1 MGAWEAARDTGTSP
15 TVPQRISQTLRPRT
29 PRMLLAMRA
38 LNPLLSLASTVAL
51 VGCGGGG
58 GGGTPLVNPA
68 KLLVSGASLAA
79 GQTEGEIEI
88 GIASDGGGPTLVQLD
103 LRADPERIR
112 LLPNPTPL
120 QGEARSGPIGP
131 GRYRLVLGDARTA
144 REPNARGT
152 GVVARV
158 PFEVVPGTGPAV
170 VEVFAEA
177 ALAADAT
184 GKPTPIDAPGAPARI
199 ELR

>member
-1 MGAWEAARDTGTSP
+1 M
-15 TVPQRISQTLRPRT
+15 LRT
-29 PRMLLAMRA
+29 MRA
-38 LNPLLSLASTVAL
+38 PNPLLYLASTVAL

-68 KLLVSGASLAA
+68 KLLLSGASLAA

-88 GIASDGGGPTLVQLD
+88 GIASEGPGPILVQLD
-103 LRADPERIR
+103 LRTDPERIR

-120 QGEARSGPIGP
+120 QGDVRSGPIGP
-131 GRYRLVLGDARTA
+131 GRYRLVLGDSRTA
-144 REPNARGT
+144 REPNALGT
-152 GVVARV
+152 GAVARV
-158 PFEVVPGTGPAV
+158 PFEVVSGQGPAV

-184 GKPTPIDAPGAPARI
+184 GKTAPLDAPGAPARI
-199 ELR
+199 EIR